1 MLFLSIGTQMIDI
14 AEGSSE
20 KAIAFASDMEAAIDC
35 ATAGIPLEKC
45 SPDLAKH
52 DFEPDVK
59 EFQQALNETQEQ
71 LTEILE
77 DHS

>member
-20 KAIAFASDMEAAIDC
+20 KAVAFASDMQAAIDC

-45 SPDLAKH
+45 SPNLGKH

-59 EFQQALNETQEQ
+59 EFQQALNETQKE
-71 LTEILE
+71 LKGVIEE
-77 DHS
+77 YD